1 MRAFS
6 LTSSPPPDTLPHQ
19 TERGRHAGVT
29 SGTPY
34 RVIGAD
40 YAASKHFYC
49 DILRFTLLSEVYREE
64 RGSGKPIWRST
75 GNTLSSCFL
84 SLRGPHQPPRPA
96 ACAIWRS
103 ALTTLTGPSPICRR
117 PASPAN
123 RSASILI
130 PNPVLPFQRS
140 RWFTVRIIRVN
151 GLIASRRPQPGAVML

>member
-1 MRAFS
+1 MLALRQVHHIAI
-6 LTSSPPPDTLPHQ
+6 
-19 TERGRHAGVT
+19 
-29 SGTPY
+29 
-34 RVIGAD
+34 IGAD

-49 DILRFTLLSEVYREE
+49 DILGFTLLSEVYREE

-84 SLRGPHQPPRPA
+84 SLRRRPASAARRPA

-103 ALTTLTGPSPICRR
+103 ALTTLTRPSPICRR

-130 PNPVLPFQRS
+130 PNPVLPFSAIPMVYR
-140 RWFTVRIIRVN
+140 
-151 GLIASRRPQPGAVML
+151 